1 MSSTAMINTDLEI
14 IYPERDGRPMA
25 DNTRQYEWI
34 VLIKEG
40 LDSLLQDF
48 VAADIFWY
56 PVEGN
61 PRIVQAPDV
70 MVALGRP
77 KGHRSS
83 YKQWQEDN
91 IAPRVVFEIL
101 SPGNTLPEMFNKQR
115 FYQRYGVEEY
125 YVYNP
130 DSNEMWGY
138 FGQERWQEIDNFNG
152 WVSPLLN
159 IRFELT
165 SDNLIIYRPD
175 GKRFLSFFELEQQN
189 QQLEQ
194 QNQQLEQQNQQ
205 LEQQNQQ
212 LAQEKEN
219 LSAKAERLVVR
230 LKELG
235 IDPEQV

>member
-1 MSSTAMINTDLEI
+1 MSMTATVTPNIEI
-14 IYPERDGRPMA
+14 IYPESDGCPMA
-25 DNTRQYEWI
+25 DNTKQYQWI

-40 LDSLLQDF
+40 LDSLLPDF
-48 VAADIFWY
+48 VAADLFWY
-56 PVEGN
+56 PIEGS
-61 PRIVQAPDV
+61 PKIFQAPDV

-83 YKQWQEDN
+83 YKQWQEEN
-91 IAPRVVFEIL
+91 IAPKVVFEIL

-115 FYQRYGVEEY
+115 FYQRYAVEEY

-138 FGQERWQEIDNFNG
+138 FGQERWQEIDELNG

-165 SDNLIIYRPD
+165 SNNLIIYRPD
-175 GKRFLSFFELEQQN
+175 GRRFLSYQELEQQN
-189 QQLEQ
+189 REL
-194 QNQQLEQQNQQ
+194 
-205 LEQQNQQ
+205 
-212 LAQEKEN
+212 
-219 LSAKAERLVVR
+219 LSKTERLATK

-235 IDPEQV
+235 INPEE